1 MSKAKVRKNRRKCVM
16 AMTDFLFTSESV
28 TEGHPDKVADQISDA
43 ILDAIIAQDPRA
55 RVACETMVTTGMA
68 IIAGEITTSCYVHM
82 PTVVRE
88 TIKEIG
94 YNDSAMGFDWE
105 TCAVITSID
114 EQSPDIAQGVEQ
126 SNEHE
131 QGAGDQGLMF
141 GYACNETPELM
152 PMPITYAHRLTRRLA
167 EARKQKIL
175 DFLRPDGK
183 SQVTIQ
189 YVKGKPIRVDSI
201 VIAAQHSESVTY
213 DVLKEGIIEEV
224 IKKVIPEELRDKK
237 TEYYVNTTG
246 RFVHGGPKA
255 DCGLTGRKII
265 VDTYGG
271 VGSHGGGCFSG
282 KDPSKMDRSASYMAR
297 HVAKNVIAAG
307 LADKCEVQIAYTIG
321 RSEPV
326 SLMIDT
332 SKTAKIPP
340 DQIAKI
346 IREIFDL
353 KPRAIVTY
361 LDLLR
366 PIYKKTACYGHFG
379 RNDPDF
385 KWESTH
391 RAAELK
397 KAAGL

>member
-1 MSKAKVRKNRRKCVM
+1 
-16 AMTDFLFTSESV
+16 MTDFLFTSESV
-28 TEGHPDKVADQISDA
+28 TEGHPDKVADQISDG
-43 ILDAIIAQDPRA
+43 ILDAIIAQDPYS
-55 RVACETMVTTGMA
+55 RVACETLVTTGMA

-114 EQSPDIAQGVEQ
+114 EQSPDIKQGVDERGD
-126 SNEHE
+126 HE

-141 GYACNETPELM
+141 GYACDETPELM
-152 PMPITYAHRLTRRLA
+152 PMPIIFAHRLTRRLA
-167 EARKQKIL
+167 EVRKDKIL

-189 YVKGKPIRVDSI
+189 YVNGKPVRVDSV
-201 VIAAQHSESVTY
+201 VIAAQHSEKVVY
-213 DVLKEGIIEEV
+213 ERLREGIIEEV
-224 IKKVIPEELRDKK
+224 IHKVIPPELRDKQTK
-237 TEYYVNTTG
+237 YYINTTG
-246 RFVHGGPKA
+246 RFVVGGPKA

-297 HVAKNVIAAG
+297 HIAKNVVAAG
-307 LADKCEVQIAYTIG
+307 LAEKCEVQMAYSIG
-321 RSEPV
+321 VAQPV

-332 SKTAKIPP
+332 SRTSKIPP

-346 IREIFDL
+346 IREHFDL
-353 KPRAIVTY
+353 RPRALIDY

-366 PIYKKTACYGHFG
+366 PIYKKTSCYGHFG
-379 RNDPDF
+379 RHEPEF
-385 KWESTH
+385 TWERTH
-391 RAAELK
+391 RAEELR

>member
-1 MSKAKVRKNRRKCVM
+1 M
-16 AMTDFLFTSESV
+16 AMTNFLFTSESV

-43 ILDAIIAQDPRA
+43 ILDAIIAQDPKA

-68 IIAGEITTSCYVHM
+68 IIAGEITTTCYVHM
-82 PTVVRE
+82 PAIVRE

-114 EQSPDIAQGVEQ
+114 EQSPDIRRGVDRAEG
-126 SNEHE
+126 HE

-141 GYACNETPELM
+141 GYACDETPELM
-152 PMPITYAHRLTRRLA
+152 PMPIVYAHRLTRRLA
-167 EARKQKIL
+167 EVRKKGIL

-189 YVKGKPIRVDSI
+189 YINGKPIRVDSV
-201 VIAAQHSESVTY
+201 VIAAQHSEKVTY
-213 DVLKEGIIEEV
+213 KKLQEAILEEV
-224 IKKVIPEELRDKK
+224 ILKVIPEHLRDKK
-237 TEYYVNTTG
+237 TKYYINTTG

-297 HVAKNVIAAG
+297 HIAKNVVAAG
-307 LADKCEVQIAYTIG
+307 LAEKCEVQIAYTIG
-321 RSEPV
+321 RAEPV
-326 SLMIDT
+326 SLMVDT
-332 SKTAKIPP
+332 SRTSKIPP
-340 DQIAKI
+340 DEIAKI
-346 IREIFDL
+346 IQEHFDL
-353 KPRAIVTY
+353 RPRAIIDY
-361 LDLLR
+361 LDLLK
-366 PIYKKTACYGHFG
+366 PIYKQTACYGHFG
-379 RNDPDF
+379 RNEPGF
-385 KWESTH
+385 TWEKTH
-391 RAAELK
+391 RAKELR
-397 KAAGL
+397 KAAKL

>member
-1 MSKAKVRKNRRKCVM
+1 
-16 AMTDFLFTSESV
+16 MTDFLFTSESV

-43 ILDAIIAQDPRA
+43 ILDGIIAQDTNA

-68 IIAGEITTSCYVHM
+68 IVAGEITTSCYVHI
-82 PTVVRE
+82 PSVVRE

-94 YNDSAMGFDWE
+94 YNNSGMGFDWE

-114 EQSPDIAQGVEQ
+114 EQSSDIKQGVDETK
-126 SNEHE
+126 EHE

-152 PMPITYAHRLTRRLA
+152 PMPIIYAHRLTRRLA
-167 EARKQKIL
+167 EVRKKNIL

-189 YVKGKPIRVDSI
+189 YINGKPVRVNSV
-201 VIAAQHSESVTY
+201 VIAAQHSENVSSEK
-213 DVLKEGIIEEV
+213 LKAGIIEEV
-224 IKKVIPEELRDKK
+224 IFKVIPPELRDKNTK
-237 TEYYVNTTG
+237 YYVNTTG
-246 RFVHGGPKA
+246 RFVVGGPKA

-271 VGSHGGGCFSG
+271 VGSHGGGSFSG

-297 HVAKNVIAAG
+297 HIAKNIIAAG
-307 LADKCEVQIAYTIG
+307 LAEKCEVQIAYTIG
-321 RSEPV
+321 VAQPV

-332 SKTAKIPP
+332 SRTSKIPP
-340 DQIAKI
+340 DKIAKI
-346 IREIFDL
+346 IQEHFDL
-353 KPRAIVTY
+353 RPRAIINY
-361 LDLLR
+361 LDLLK

-379 RNDPDF
+379 RHEPGF
-385 KWESTH
+385 TWESTH
-391 RAAELK
+391 RAEELK

>member
-1 MSKAKVRKNRRKCVM
+1 M

-43 ILDAIIAQDPRA
+43 VLDGIIGQDPKA

-68 IIAGEITTSCYVHM
+68 IVAGEITTSCYVHI
-82 PTVVRE
+82 PSVVRE
-88 TIKEIG
+88 TIKGIG

-114 EQSPDIAQGVEQ
+114 EQSSDIRGAVDETT
-126 SNEHE
+126 EHE

-152 PMPITYAHRLTRRLA
+152 PMPIIFAHRLTGRLA
-167 EARKQKIL
+167 EVRRKKIL

-189 YVKGKPIRVDSI
+189 YINGRPVRVDSV
-201 VIAAQHSESVTY
+201 VIAAQHSESVS
-213 DVLKEGIIEEV
+213 DKILKEGIREEV
-224 IKKVIPEELRDKK
+224 IFKVIPEELRDKK
-237 TEYYVNTTG
+237 TIYYINTSG
-246 RFVHGGPKA
+246 RFVIGGPKA

-282 KDPSKMDRSASYMAR
+282 KDPSKMDRGASYMAR
-297 HVAKNVIAAG
+297 HVAKNVVAAG
-307 LADKCEVQIAYTIG
+307 LAEKCEVQIAYTIG
-321 RSEPV
+321 RAQPV
-326 SLMIDT
+326 SLMVDT
-332 SKTAKIPP
+332 SRTSKIPP

-346 IREIFDL
+346 IREHFDL
-353 KPRAIVTY
+353 RPKAIIKY
-361 LDLLR
+361 LDLLK

-379 RNDPDF
+379 RNEPEF
-385 KWESTH
+385 TWESTH
-391 RAAELK
+391 RAEELR

>member
-1 MSKAKVRKNRRKCVM
+1 M

-28 TEGHPDKVADQISDA
+28 TEGHPDKVADQISDSV
-43 ILDAIIAQDPRA
+43 LDAIIGQDQNA

-68 IIAGEITTSCYVHM
+68 IIAGEISTSCYVHM
-82 PTVVRE
+82 PTIVRE

-114 EQSPDIAQGVEQ
+114 EQSPDIAQGVEG
-126 SNEHE
+126 SDEHE

-141 GYACNETPELM
+141 GYACDETPELM
-152 PMPITYAHRLTRRLA
+152 PMPIIYAHRLTRRLA
-167 EARKQKIL
+167 EVRKQKIL

-189 YVKGKPIRVDSI
+189 YINGKPVRVDSV
-201 VIAAQHSESVTY
+201 VIAAQHSDKVAYET
-213 DVLKEGIIEEV
+213 LREGIIEEV
-224 IKKVIPEELRDKK
+224 VHKVIPGELRDKK
-237 TEYYVNTTG
+237 TKYYVNTTG

-297 HVAKNVIAAG
+297 HVAKNIVAAG
-307 LADKCEVQIAYTIG
+307 LAQKCEVQMAYTIG
-321 RSEPV
+321 RAEPV

-332 SKTAKIPP
+332 SRTSKIPP

-346 IREIFDL
+346 IREVFDL
-353 KPRAIVTY
+353 RPRAIIKY
-361 LDLLR
+361 LDLLK
-366 PIYKKTACYGHFG
+366 PIYKQTACYGHFG
-379 RNDPDF
+379 RNEREF
-385 KWESTH
+385 TWENTH

-397 KAAGL
+397 KAAGI

>member
-1 MSKAKVRKNRRKCVM
+1 M

-43 ILDAIIAQDPRA
+43 ILDAIIAQDPHG

-82 PTVVRE
+82 PSIVRE

-114 EQSPDIAQGVEQ
+114 EQSTDIKQGVDETG
-126 SNEHE
+126 NHE

-141 GYACNETPELM
+141 GYACDETPELM
-152 PMPITYAHRLTRRLA
+152 PMPITFAHRLTRRLA
-167 EARKQKIL
+167 EVRKQKIL

-189 YVKGKPIRVDSI
+189 YINGRPVRVNSV
-201 VIAAQHSESVTY
+201 VIAAQHSDKVAYET
-213 DVLKEGIIEEV
+213 LREGIIEEV
-224 IKKVIPEELRDKK
+224 IHKTIPPDLRDKNTK
-237 TEYYVNTTG
+237 YYINTTG
-246 RFVHGGPKA
+246 RFVVGGPKA

-297 HVAKNVIAAG
+297 HIAKNVVAAG
-307 LADKCEVQIAYTIG
+307 LAKKCEVQIAYSIG
-321 RSEPV
+321 VAQPV

-332 SKTAKIPP
+332 SRTSKIPP
-340 DQIAKI
+340 DRIAEI
-346 IREIFDL
+346 IRERFDL
-353 KPRAIVTY
+353 RPRAISHY

-379 RNDPDF
+379 RNEREF
-385 KWESTH
+385 TWESTH
-391 RAAELK
+391 RAEELR

>member
-1 MSKAKVRKNRRKCVM
+1 M

-43 ILDAIIAQDPRA
+43 ILDGIIAQDTNA

-68 IIAGEITTSCYVHM
+68 IVAGEITTSCYVHI
-82 PTVVRE
+82 PSVVRE

-94 YNDSAMGFDWE
+94 YNNSGMGFDWE

-114 EQSPDIAQGVEQ
+114 EQSSDIKQGVDETK
-126 SNEHE
+126 EHE

-152 PMPITYAHRLTRRLA
+152 PMPIIYAHRLTRRLA
-167 EARKQKIL
+167 EVRKKNIL

-189 YVKGKPIRVDSI
+189 YINGKPVRVNSV
-201 VIAAQHSESVTY
+201 VIAAQHSENVSSEK
-213 DVLKEGIIEEV
+213 LKAGIIEEV
-224 IKKVIPEELRDKK
+224 IFKVIPPELRDKNTK
-237 TEYYVNTTG
+237 YYVNTTG
-246 RFVHGGPKA
+246 RFVVGGPKA

-271 VGSHGGGCFSG
+271 VGSHGGGSFSG

-297 HVAKNVIAAG
+297 HIAKNIIAAG
-307 LADKCEVQIAYTIG
+307 LAEKCEVQIAYTIG
-321 RSEPV
+321 VAQPV

-332 SKTAKIPP
+332 SRTSKIPP
-340 DQIAKI
+340 DKIAKI
-346 IREIFDL
+346 IQEHFDL
-353 KPRAIVTY
+353 RPRAIINY
-361 LDLLR
+361 LDLLK

-379 RNDPDF
+379 RHEPGF
-385 KWESTH
+385 TWESTH
-391 RAAELK
+391 RAEELK

>member
-1 MSKAKVRKNRRKCVM
+1 M
-16 AMTDFLFTSESV
+16 AMSDFLFTSESV
-28 TEGHPDKVADQISDA
+28 TEGHPDKVADQISDS
-43 ILDAIIAQDPRA
+43 ILDAIIAQDTKA

-82 PTVVRE
+82 PSIVRE

-114 EQSPDIAQGVEQ
+114 EQSSDIKQGVDE
-126 SNEHE
+126 SGDHE

-141 GYACNETPELM
+141 GYACDETPEFM
-152 PMPITYAHRLTRRLA
+152 PMPIIFAHRLTRRLA
-167 EARKQKIL
+167 EVRKKKIL

-189 YVKGKPIRVDSI
+189 YIKGKPTRVDSV
-201 VIAAQHSESVTY
+201 VIAAQHSESVAY
-213 DVLKEGIIEEV
+213 EKLREGIIEEV
-224 IKKVIPEELRDKK
+224 ILKIIPEKLRDKNTK
-237 TEYYVNTTG
+237 YYVNTTG
-246 RFVHGGPKA
+246 RFVVGGPKA

-297 HVAKNVIAAG
+297 HIAKNVVAGG
-307 LADKCEVQIAYTIG
+307 LAEKCEVQIAYTIG
-321 RSEPV
+321 RAEPV

-332 SKTAKIPP
+332 SRTSKISP
-340 DQIAKI
+340 DKIAKI
-346 IREIFDL
+346 IREHFDMRPKAIL
-353 KPRAIVTY
+353 KY
-361 LDLLR
+361 LDLLK
-366 PIYKKTACYGHFG
+366 PIYKRTACYGHFG
-379 RNDPDF
+379 RNDPGF
-385 KWESTH
+385 PWENTH
-391 RAAELK
+391 RAEELR